1 MISFFFQFD
10 GQELLFWEDRNGAE
24 HALPLLGDGNCNIK
38 SPTLVQDVGKIEE
51 TNALPITA
59 IVYGQAVVEGEFAK
73 ATIG

>member
-1 MISFFFQFD
+1 MPI
-10 GQELLFWEDRNGAE
+10 
-24 HALPLLGDGNCNIK
+24 LGEGKCNIK
-38 SPTLVQDVGKIEE
+38 SPNLVQDVGKIEE